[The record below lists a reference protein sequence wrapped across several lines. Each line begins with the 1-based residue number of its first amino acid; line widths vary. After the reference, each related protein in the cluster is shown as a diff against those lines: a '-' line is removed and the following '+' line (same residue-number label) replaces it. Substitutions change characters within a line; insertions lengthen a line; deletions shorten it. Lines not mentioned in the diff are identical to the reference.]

1 MAVPTSA
8 YQAIELS
15 PQQRLFTLVGTLLG
29 LLLAA
34 LDQTIVATAGPA
46 IQRDL
51 NIEPSLYVWITT
63 AYLVTSTVFVPI
75 YGKLSDL
82 YGRKPILIV
91 AISVFL
97 LGSLLCGLAQT
108 PLQLILFRAFQGL
121 GSAGL
126 FVTAFAIIAD
136 IFPPAVRGRY
146 TGLFGAV
153 FGLSSVVGPLVG
165 GFLTDNISWHWVF
178 FVNLPV
184 GALALFFI
192 ASRMPLL
199 RSSQRKP
206 TIDFLGAFWLLVFTV
221 PLLIAL
227 SLGKT
232 RLNPGET
239 GFLWGSWQI
248 LGMFALAAVGLAAF
262 VLTERRV
269 KEPILPLGLF
279 KNRTFATGN
288 AASFVLGAGFLA
300 AIVFLPLFMVIV
312 VGLSATNAG
321 LTIMPLTF
329 GIVFGNI
336 ISGQIVSRI
345 GRYKP
350 LMLMGLGILSIA
362 FIIMGFTLR
371 PESTQAEVTFKM
383 ILMGLGLGPA
393 IPLYTLAVQ
402 NAVSP
407 MMAGVA
413 SSTVLFFRSMGSTIG
428 VAILGSIFANSFSA
442 QLTPRIDAALAELP
456 PALRSNFQLPTGG
469 QVGEGGAQLS
479 FDAEK
484 IKADIARGFEEQKAT
499 LRAALDGDLEAVRRL
514 LGNPSTPENL
524 RRVLEQGGVEAS
536 VKAGFAAQ
544 YEALERALGA
554 GPQGLQAV
562 LEDPSVPQSLKDNLQ
577 RIPPQVL
584 QSPQGRAQVLAEARA
599 GIEQALP
606 DTVRQVKE
614 GILSGAT
621 AGLEEAQ
628 TQVFKTVDQV
638 GLGVK
643 EALTIA
649 ISQIYRIGIVIAL
662 LGIVMTLLIPELP
675 LRKSNA
681 PLVVKE

>member
-1 MAVPTSA
+1 MAAQFPNF
-8 YQAIELS
+8 QI
-15 PQQRLFTLVGTLLG
+15 PQLTPQERLFTLLGTLLG

-51 NIEPSLYVWITT
+51 DIEPSLYVWITT

-82 YGRKPILIV
+82 YGRKPILIT
-91 AISVFL
+91 AISIFL
-97 LGSLLCGLAQT
+97 LGSLLCGLAQS
-108 PLQLILFRAFQGL
+108 PLQLILFRALQGL

-126 FVTAFAIIAD
+126 FTTAFAIIAD

-153 FGLSSVVGPLVG
+153 FGLSSVIGPLVG

-184 GALALFFI
+184 GAVALFFI
-192 ASRMPLL
+192 FSRMPLL
-199 RSSQRKP
+199 RLSQRKP
-206 TIDFLGAFWLLVFTV
+206 SIDFAGAFWLIVFTV

-232 RLNPGET
+232 TLTPGET

-248 LGMFALAAVGLAAF
+248 LGLFALAVLGLVAF
-262 VLTERRV
+262 ILTERRV

-312 VGLSATNAG
+312 VGLSATNSG
-321 LTIMPLTF
+321 LTITPLTF
-329 GIVFGNI
+329 GIVLGNI
-336 ISGQIVSRI
+336 ISGQVVSRI

-350 LMLMGLGILSIA
+350 LMLVGLGLLCIA
-362 FIIMGFTLR
+362 FIVMGFTLT
-371 PESTQAEVTFKM
+371 PQSTQGEVTLKM

-407 MMAGVA
+407 MMTGVA

-428 VAILGSIFANSFSA
+428 VAILGSIFANTFSV
-442 QLTPRIDAALAELP
+442 QLTPRIEAALAELP
-456 PALRSNFQLPTGG
+456 PALRSQFKAPGS
-469 QVGEGGAQLS
+469 EGGAQLS
-479 FDAEK
+479 FDAQK
-484 IKADIARGFEEQKAT
+484 IKADLAKRFEGQKAT
-499 LRAALDGDLEAVRRL
+499 LTAAIKDNNPEAAKELLDNPNTPPALKKL
-514 LGNPSTPENL
+514 LSG
-524 RRVLEQGGVEAS
+524 GGVEES

-544 YEALERALGA
+544 YDAIERALNT
-554 GPQGLQAV
+554 GPQGFQAV
-562 LEDPSVPQSLKDNLQ
+562 LADPSVPQSLKDNLR

-584 QSPQGRAQVLAEARA
+584 QSPEGRAQVLAQVRS
-599 GIEQALP
+599 GIEQSLPATVAGVQEAAL
-606 DTVRQVKE
+606 K
-614 GILSGAT
+614 GASE
-621 AGLEEAQ
+621 GLEQAQ
-628 TQVFKTVDQV
+628 TQAFQSVDKIAL
-638 GLGVK
+638 GLK

-649 ISQIYRIGIVIAL
+649 ISQIYRIGLGIAL
-662 LGIVMTLLIPELP
+662 LGVLVTLLIPELP
-675 LRKSNA
+675 LRKTNA
-681 PLVVKE
+681 PVAASAD

>member
-1 MAVPTSA
+1 MAVSTTG
-8 YQAIELS
+8 YQMPELT

-51 NIEPSLYVWITT
+51 NIEPSLYAWITT

-91 AISVFL
+91 AISLFL
-97 LGSLLCGLAQT
+97 LGSLLCGLAQA

-126 FVTAFAIIAD
+126 FVTAFAIVAD

-178 FVNLPV
+178 FVNLPL
-184 GALALFFI
+184 GAAALLFI

-206 TIDFLGAFWLLVFTV
+206 SIDFLGAFWLLVFTV

-232 RLNPGET
+232 TLSPGET
-239 GFLWGSWQI
+239 GFFWGSWQI
-248 LGMFALAAVGLAAF
+248 LGMFALAAVGLVAF
-262 VLTERRV
+262 IVTERRV
-269 KEPILPLGLF
+269 KEPIIPLGLF

-288 AASFVLGAGFLA
+288 AASFALGAGFLA

-350 LMLMGLGILSIA
+350 LMLIGLSILSIA
-362 FIIMGFTLR
+362 FIIMGFTLS
-371 PESTQAEVTFKM
+371 PASTQAEVTLKM

-407 MMAGVA
+407 AVAGVA

-428 VAILGSIFANSFSA
+428 VAILGSIFANTFGA
-442 QLTPRIDAALAELP
+442 QLTPRVEAALTGLP
-456 PALRSNFQLPTGG
+456 PALRSSFQLPAGS

-484 IKADIARGFEEQKAT
+484 IKTDIARGFEEQTAT
-499 LRAALDGDLEAVRRL
+499 LKAALDGDQNAMQRL
-514 LGNPSTPENL
+514 LQSASTPENL
-524 RRVLEQGGVEAS
+524 RRVLEQGGIEAS
-536 VKAGFAAQ
+536 VRAGLNAQ
-544 YEALERALGA
+544 YKALERALST
-554 GPQGLQAV
+554 GPQGLQTV
-562 LEDPSVPQSLKDNLQ
+562 LEDPGVPQSLKDNLQ

-584 QSPQGRAQVLAEARA
+584 QSPQGRVQVLAEVRA
-599 GIEQALP
+599 AIEQTLP
-606 DTVRQVKE
+606 ETVGRVKE
-614 GILSGAT
+614 SILSGVT
-621 AGLEEAQ
+621 EGLRQ
-628 TQVFKTVDQV
+628 TQAQVFEVVDR
-638 GLGVK
+638 LEMAVK
-643 EALTIA
+643 EALTLA
-649 ISQIYRIGIVIAL
+649 ISQIYRIGIAIAL
-662 LGIVMTLLIPELP
+662 LGFLLTLFIPELP
-675 LRKSNA
+675 LRKSNT
-681 PLVVKE
+681 PVVVTE

>member
-1 MAVPTSA
+1 MAVSA
-8 YQAIELS
+8 LPYQMPELT

-51 NIEPSLYVWITT
+51 NIEPSLYAWITT

-91 AISVFL
+91 AIGLFL

-126 FVTAFAIIAD
+126 FVTAFAIVAD

-184 GALALFFI
+184 GAVALFFI

-206 TIDFLGAFWLLVFTV
+206 SIDFAGAFWLLVFTV

-232 RLNPGET
+232 SLGPGET
-239 GFLWGSWQI
+239 GFLWTSWQI
-248 LGMFALAAVGLAAF
+248 LGMFALAAVGLVVF
-262 VLTERRV
+262 ILTERRA
-269 KEPILPLGLF
+269 KEPIIPLGLF
-279 KNRTFATGN
+279 RNRAFATGN

-350 LMLMGLGILSIA
+350 LMLIGLGVLTLA
-362 FIIMGFTLR
+362 FTIMGFTLS
-371 PESTQAEVTFKM
+371 PASTQAEVTLKM
-383 ILMGLGLGPA
+383 ILVGLGLGPA

-407 MMAGVA
+407 AVAGVA

-428 VAILGSIFANSFSA
+428 VAILGSIFAHSFA
-442 QLTPRIDAALAELP
+442 AHLTPRVEAALAELP
-456 PALRSNFQLPTGG
+456 PALHSSFQLPEGG

-479 FDAEK
+479 FDAGR
-484 IKADIARGFEEQKAT
+484 IKASIARGFEEQKAT
-499 LRAALDGDLEAVRRL
+499 LAAALEGDLEATRRL
-514 LGNPSTPENL
+514 FNSPNTPENL
-524 RRVLEQGGVEAS
+524 RRVLAQGGVEAM
-536 VKAGFAAQ
+536 VKAEFAAR
-544 YEALERALGA
+544 YRALEAALNT
-554 GPQGLQAV
+554 GPQGLQAA
-562 LEDPSVPQSLKDNLQ
+562 LEDPSLPQSLKDNLQ
-577 RIPPQVL
+577 RIPPQAL
-584 QSPQGRAQVLAEARA
+584 LSPQGRAQVLAQLQA
-599 GIEQALP
+599 GMEQAVP

-621 AGLEEAQ
+621 AGLLQAQ
-628 TQVFKTVDQV
+628 SRVFQTVDKV
-638 GLGVK
+638 GMAVK

-649 ISQIYRIGIVIAL
+649 ISQIYRIGIVVAL
-662 LGIVMTLLIPELP
+662 LGIFITLLIPELP

-681 PLVVKE
+681 PVAQE

>member
-1 MAVPTSA
+1 MASPYSA
-8 YQAIELS
+8 PVKTAELT
-15 PQQRLFTLVGTLLG
+15 PQQRLFTLLGTLLG

-51 NIEPSLYVWITT
+51 EIEASLYVWITT

-82 YGRKPILIV
+82 YGRKPILIA
-91 AISVFL
+91 AIGIFL
-97 LGSLLCGLAQT
+97 LGSFLCGISQSAV
-108 PLQLILFRAFQGL
+108 QLILFRALQGL

-184 GALALFFI
+184 GAVALAFI
-192 ASRMPLL
+192 FSRMPLL
-199 RSSQRKP
+199 RLSPRRP
-206 TIDFLGAFWLLVFTV
+206 TIDYLGAAWLLVFTV
-221 PLLIAL
+221 PLLLAL

-232 RLNPGET
+232 TLAPGET

-248 LGMFALAAVGLAAF
+248 LGMFALAAVGLVGF
-262 VLTERRV
+262 LLTERRV
-269 KEPILPLGLF
+269 KEPILPLSLF
-279 KNRTFATGN
+279 ANRTFAVGN

-312 VGLSATNAG
+312 VGLSATNSG
-321 LTIMPLTF
+321 LTVTPLTL
-329 GIVFGNI
+329 GIVFGNVV
-336 ISGQIVSRI
+336 SGQLVSRF

-350 LMLMGLGILSIA
+350 LMLTGLSILSVA
-362 FIIMGFTLR
+362 FIIMGFTLT
-371 PESTQAEVTFKM
+371 PHSSQLELTLKM

-428 VAILGSIFANSFSA
+428 VAVLGSIFANTFSSE
-442 QLTPRIDAALAELP
+442 LSTRVTAATADLP
-456 PALRSNFQLPTGG
+456 PALRAQFQAPGANAGG
-469 QVGEGGAQLS
+469 EGAQLS
-479 FDAEK
+479 FDAE
-484 IKADIARGFEEQKAT
+484 
-499 LRAALDGDLEAVRRL
+499 ALKTQITRRFDRQYQAVEKAVR
-514 LGNPSTPENL
+514 
-524 RRVLEQGGVEAS
+524 
-536 VKAGFAAQ
+536 
-544 YEALERALGA
+544 A
-554 GPQGLQAV
+554 GPTGVQALAKDPGL
-562 LEDPSVPQSLKDNLQ
+562 PQELRDNLD
-577 RIPPQVL
+577 RIPPQAL
-584 QSPQGRAQVLAEARA
+584 ERPQARQQLLDEVRSGLERAQK
-599 GIEQALP
+599 QA
-606 DTVRQVKE
+606 
-614 GILSGAT
+614 IA
-621 AGLEEAQ
+621 
-628 TQVFKTVDQV
+628 TVDRIGQAI
-638 GLGVK
+638 K
-643 EALTIA
+643 EALTVA
-649 ISQIYRIGIVIAL
+649 ITQVYKIGILIAL
-662 LGIVMTLLIPELP
+662 LGIAVTLLIPELP

-681 PLVVKE
+681 PAPAAAD